1 MLKVLNLNCGYGE
14 SSVLRGLSFELKEG
28 EVLSLIGPNG
38 AGKTSGLLCLMG
50 LVDCHEG
57 SIFFKDKNI
66 TSLPS
71 DKRILEGLA
80 VVPEGRRIFP
90 NLTVFENLIAGGH
103 ILTSEQC
110 KKGILKSYE
119 YFPILK
125 ERKDQ
130 KAGLLSGGEQQ
141 MLAVSRGLMVNP
153 KVLLVDEISLGLM
166 PKMVDECYRVL
177 KKLKDEGLSIILVEQ
192 NTEKALEFGDK
203 IIMLEA
209 GQIVWKGNSL
219 TATREN
225 IVQKI
230 FT

>member
-57 SIFFKDKNI
+57 DIFFKDKNI

-90 NLTVFENLIAGGH
+90 NLTVFENLMAGGH
-103 ILTSEQC
+103 ILTSEEC
-110 KKGILKSYE
+110 EKGILKRNLEGCSKRKFGGNLKGTFKSKFENKLVLIHKNHSENYL
-119 YFPILK
+119 IL
-125 ERKDQ
+125 D
-130 KAGLLSGGEQQ
+130 
-141 MLAVSRGLMVNP
+141 
-153 KVLLVDEISLGLM
+153 
-166 PKMVDECYRVL
+166 
-177 KKLKDEGLSIILVEQ
+177 
-192 NTEKALEFGDK
+192 F
-203 IIMLEA
+203 
-209 GQIVWKGNSL
+209 
-219 TATREN
+219 
-225 IVQKI
+225 
-230 FT
+230 